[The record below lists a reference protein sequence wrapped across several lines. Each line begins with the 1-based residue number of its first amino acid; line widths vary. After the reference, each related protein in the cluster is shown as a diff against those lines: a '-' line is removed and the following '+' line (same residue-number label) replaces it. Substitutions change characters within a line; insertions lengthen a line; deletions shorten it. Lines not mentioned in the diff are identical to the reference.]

1 MKIAAFATSFFIGFA
16 TGLSLI
22 APDAYQA
29 PLGKEGYYKNKKAPS
44 DLPPSN
50 LPPSNLQSGRQIRRA
65 DVPVR
70 KPF

>member
-29 PLGKEGYYKNKKAPS
+29 PPGKEGYYKNKKAPS
-44 DLPPSN
+44 D

>member
-1 MKIAAFATSFFIGFA
+1 MKIAAIATSFIIGFA

-22 APDAYQA
+22 PPVVHQA
-29 PLGKEGYYKNKKAPS
+29 PPGKEGVYKNKKTQS
-44 DLPPSN
+44 DLPPR
-50 LPPSNLQSGRQIRRA
+50 NLQSGRQIRRA